1 MGEKI
6 ILALGAIPNEI
17 KLLIV
22 SMIPIVELRGAI
34 PLGAALLDTGIWET
48 LVLSVVGN
56 LIPVPFLIL
65 LTRPL
70 FSWLKKTKV
79 FSGIVAKLESRVE
92 KKADKVMKNAAL
104 GLFLFVAIPLP
115 GTGAWTGSMIA
126 SLFDMR
132 FKYALPSI
140 CLGVI
145 VAGIIMTVASFGIT
159 SLFSFFI

>member
-34 PLGAALLDTGIWET
+34 PLGAALLDMGIWET

-79 FSGIVAKLESRVE
+79 FSSIVAKLESRVE
-92 KKADKVMKNAAL
+92 KKADKVMKNPAL

-126 SLFDMR
+126 SHFDMR

-140 CLGVI
+140 CLGLI